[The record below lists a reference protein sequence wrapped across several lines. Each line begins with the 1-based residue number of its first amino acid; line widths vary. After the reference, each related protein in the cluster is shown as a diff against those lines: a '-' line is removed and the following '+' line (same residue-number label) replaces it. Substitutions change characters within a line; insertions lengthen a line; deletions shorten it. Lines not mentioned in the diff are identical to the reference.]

1 MKSIIEKTLDT
12 GKKIALT
19 AIITY
24 GAIRVLEDEEEKTTR
39 IKEVQKTKRKK
50 SISGICYKT
59 CGAFSPDGK
68 YKNKRKFKVKK
79 LKYKNKQNTKVK
91 KSKFKNKMKAK
102 KFKFKFKGE

>member
-39 IKEVQKTKRKK
+39 IKEVHKKKIKK
-50 SISGICYKT
+50 S
-59 CGAFSPDGK
+59 K
-68 YKNKRKFKVKK
+68 YKNKI
-79 LKYKNKQNTKVK
+79 
-91 KSKFKNKMKAK
+91 
-102 KFKFKFKGE
+102 

>member
-50 SISGICYKT
+50 
-59 CGAFSPDGK
+59 
-68 YKNKRKFKVKK
+68 
-79 LKYKNKQNTKVK
+79 L
-91 KSKFKNKMKAK
+91 
-102 KFKFKFKGE
+102 

>member
-24 GAIRVLEDEEEKTTR
+24 GSIKVLEDEEEKTTR

-50 SISGICYKT
+50 S
-59 CGAFSPDGK
+59 K
-68 YKNKRKFKVKK
+68 YKNKRKFKKETIFKK
-79 LKYKNKQNTKVK
+79 I
-91 KSKFKNKMKAK
+91 
-102 KFKFKFKGE
+102 

>member
-50 SISGICYKT
+50 S
-59 CGAFSPDGK
+59 K
-68 YKNKRKFKVKK
+68 YKNKAAKNHNKSFLKK
-79 LKYKNKQNTKVK
+79 LDKDIFLSSFN
-91 KSKFKNKMKAK
+91 
-102 KFKFKFKGE
+102 

>member
-50 SISGICYKT
+50 S
-59 CGAFSPDGK
+59 K

-79 LKYKNKQNTKVK
+79 LKYKNKQKTKVK

-102 KFKFKFKGE
+102 NLSSNSRASSINREDLYSILYT